1 MPEPLRILSIDGGG
15 IRGILPA
22 TVLAALEEEADRP
35 VAELFDLIAGTST
48 GGILALALTVPAAD
62 GSRAPRFSAT
72 QLVNLYV
79 EEGPKIFHR
88 SLLDRARTVDGLTD
102 EKYRND
108 GLRDAL
114 QRYLGDASLRDTLV
128 DVLVTAYDTAERSPF
143 FFRTTRADP
152 PGWDWPM
159 ASAAL
164 ATATAPT
171 YFEPV
176 RLVTPDGSRE
186 FSLIDGGVFAT
197 NPAMCAIAE
206 ALATGRGDDVV
217 MLSLG
222 TGQLTR
228 PLPWKKV
235 KDWGLV
241 EWARPV
247 IDVIFDG
254 LADTVDF
261 QAGQI
266 LGDRY
271 HRIQTE
277 LVAGASDDLDDASE
291 RNLKALRKL
300 ADDLVRRERGVI
312 KDVAALLTGG

>member
-1 MPEPLRILSIDGGG
+1 MPQPLRILSIDGGG
-15 IRGILPA
+15 IRGIVPA
-22 TVLAALEEEADRP
+22 TVLAALEDEAGRP
-35 VAELFDLIAGTST
+35 ICELFDLIAGTST

-62 GSRAPRFSAT
+62 DATRPRFTAEE
-72 QLVNLYV
+72 LVDLYV
-79 EEGPKIFHR
+79 EEGPKIFDR
-88 SLLDRARTVDGLTD
+88 SLLDRVRTVDGIAD

-114 QRYLGDASLRDTLV
+114 DRYLGDARLRDTLV
-128 DVLVTAYDTAERSPF
+128 DVLVTAYDTAERAPF

-197 NPAMCAIAE
+197 NPAMCALAE
-206 ALATGRGDDVV
+206 TLATGRGEDVV
-217 MLSLG
+217 MVSLG

-228 PLPWKKV
+228 PLPWAKV
-235 KDWGLV
+235 KDWGLLQ
-241 EWARPV
+241 WARPI

-254 LADTVDF
+254 VADTVDF
-261 QAGQI
+261 QARQI

-271 HRIQTE
+271 HRIQAK
-277 LVAGASDDLDDASE
+277 LVDGASDDLDDASQ
-291 RNLKALRKL
+291 RNLKALRDL
-300 ADDLVRRERGVI
+300 ADGLVRNERAKIEELAG
-312 KDVAALLTGG
+312 LLQG